1 MISDPGLTLT
11 IYAAEP
17 DSATARALD
26 LLASWT
32 STSAATDPQAGA
44 PQRHPVSHQ
53 AINPAPRSPTP

>member
-17 DSATARALD
+17 ASPTARALD

-32 STSAATDPQAGA
+32 STTAHTRPS
-44 PQRHPVSHQ
+44 
-53 AINPAPRSPTP
+53 PAR